1 MIQNAKYVTINT
13 NDNTAAYHWRESNRA
28 VSAICIINATLYNNF
43 SCNNCY
49 IFITYNY
56 VAFIQCRTST

>member
-28 VSAICIINATLYNNF
+28 VSAYMYNKHYIIQQF
-43 SCNNCY
+43 
-49 IFITYNY
+49 FM
-56 VAFIQCRTST
+56 